1 MFVVN
6 LVFLKL
12 FIAIILQGYHNT
24 QAQDQRL
31 FNIDMNDRFRDVWAD
46 FDPLATSFINMG

>member
-1 MFVVN
+1 MFIVS

-24 QAQDQRL
+24 VAQDQRL
-31 FNIDMNDRFRDVWAD
+31 FNLDMSERFREKWAD
-46 FDPLATSFINMG
+46 FDPEATTFINMS